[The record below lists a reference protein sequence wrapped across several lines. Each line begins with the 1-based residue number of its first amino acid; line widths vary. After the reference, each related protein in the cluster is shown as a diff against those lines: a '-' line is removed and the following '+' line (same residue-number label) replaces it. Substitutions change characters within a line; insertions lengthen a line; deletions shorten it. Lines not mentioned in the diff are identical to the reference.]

1 MKKLIIVLLFIA
13 QISFGQSVNRQFIGL
28 SIGPSFPLD
37 DFSKAVLDDSTSG
50 FAKTGVALV
59 FNYAYRVTHNFGFQL
74 IINYSGNS
82 LDNNKYKSELEAA
95 HPDYGVSVE
104 STKNWSSGGLFV
116 GPYLRFPITE
126 KLSWDVRGLVGFF
139 GSYSPKATIRRIKK
153 DDPNAKLE
161 PYYIESSRA
170 SNFGYTFGT
179 GLKYRIGSYYALLFG
194 DYVTS
199 DLKFKDVSGWDW
211 DSEPYTTS
219 FNQKINYFTVTAGVG
234 YIL

>member
-199 DLKFKDVSGWDW
+199 NLKFKDVSGWDW